1 MLAEQE
7 QRFCQQ
13 VGRNHE
19 GALSEAAERGPAFV
33 PQQGGVRDGGA
44 PRAACAAVPR
54 LASLSRCCGSAART
68 PPRPRGTCHPHSPPP
83 QCGTFHPLAKFAGT
97 RRSCRDRLRKHAIRR
112 RKTADTSRPSSW
124 QWSEGEQEEEEEEEG
139 EGCRQAGRKEG
150 YRCRGACL
158 ALAQRPAPAGRAP
171 DVQPAEPSSKGALAA
186 CRVAL
191 AVRAA
196 HPRPCPCSP
205 HAPCAAGSE
214 ESQRGAAEGTA
225 RRPSRSPTKRR
236 KPGPERAGSGG
247 SEQLPAVA
255 PPQAATPALAVPPLL
270 LLQPPLLQLP
280 VQQQRALRPA
290 TPPAAAA
297 AAANAWPWQA
307 AWLGAEQQA
316 AAAKPAPSP
325 VPPRRPAIDA
335 SPGDAMAALLAAAE
349 AEEQEEEQQRHC
361 HRVQAAAASAA
372 WSPAAASA
380 AMPAGHLHQ
389 LQHQQQQDHLS
400 SILAAFG
407 PAAPQQQAPAP
418 HAFIQLLA
426 GGGGGGGSGMFGP
439 AAAAPAAQVLL
450 QALLSSGG
458 LPGLCAAPAHLAG
471 ALAALQAQQ
480 AQQQVQAQLA
490 AVCQL
495 VLQQQLAGKAGVP
508 PTKAQQAQ
516 PVVRP
521 LAHHVKAEPAAAAPA
536 GASAASP
543 AHEHQQQTAG
553 PHVAQ
558 PLAAVPP
565 AAPVAA

>member
-1 MLAEQE
+1 MQAFPAPPEGSCGLAAAPAAGLAASDSRHSSQTLGDAQGPGGAPAAAQDPPAKRRPGRPPRDKCCQVCHVVLAVDCPSYFRRYRICSIHRDALSVMLAEQE
-7 QRFCQQ
+7 QRFCQ
-13 VGRNHE
+13 
-19 GALSEAAERGPAFV
+19 
-33 PQQGGVRDGGA
+33 
-44 PRAACAAVPR
+44 
-54 LASLSRCCGSAART
+54 
-68 PPRPRGTCHPHSPPP
+68 

-124 QWSEGEQEEEEEEEG
+124 QWSEGEQEEEEEEE
-139 EGCRQAGRKEG
+139 
-150 YRCRGACL
+150 
-158 ALAQRPAPAGRAP
+158 
-171 DVQPAEPSSKGALAA
+171 
-186 CRVAL
+186 
-191 AVRAA
+191 
-196 HPRPCPCSP
+196 
-205 HAPCAAGSE
+205 GSE

-270 LLQPPLLQLP
+270 LLQPPLLQLA